1 VRGLQ
6 ALAALVRP
14 PRRSRLVLTL
24 VVAVVVGGVGW
35 WAGMDAAHA
44 LALAL
49 AVVAIGIV
57 WVAVPDHEHTGWR
70 DEPIE
75 QPEGARHDV
84 VRLSWMLR
92 SRGGAVQSAGVRR
105 IRDLAQE
112 RLDPYR
118 LHLDSAADRA
128 AIEDLIGAE
137 AYATLHPR
145 SDRLPKLAAVTRCL
159 DRLDRLDR
167 TPADAFRRAP

>member
-1 VRGLQ
+1 VRGLHAFG
-6 ALAALVRP
+6 ALLRP

-24 VVAVVVGGVGW
+24 IVAVIVGGVGW

-44 LALAL
+44 VALAL
-49 AVVAIGIV
+49 AVVAIGVV
-57 WVAVPDHEHTGWR
+57 WIAVPDHEHTGWQ
-70 DEPIE
+70 DEPLE
-75 QPEGARHDV
+75 QAEGARHDV

-92 SRGGAVQSAGVRR
+92 SRGGTVQSAGVRR

-118 LHLDSAADRA
+118 LQLDAGTDRA
-128 AIEDLIGAE
+128 AIEGLIGAE

-145 SDRLPKLAAVTRCL
+145 SDRMPKLAAVGRCL
-159 DRLDRLDR
+159 DRLDDLER